1 MFVMSVV
8 CVEREYTKEERFMLK
23 KSGRIVTTGLLM
35 GILMMMSLAIPAI
48 GATDTPLT
56 FGIVPWS
63 ESLAV
68 GSLITYILE
77 EEIGQPVEAIN
88 PDIGVAYQA
97 MINGDLDLFVESW
110 LYVTHEAYWAESA
123 PQLRDFGP
131 IYEDALLCWAVPAY
145 IPEDEVSS
153 VVDLGKP
160 EVKEKMGGEIIGIDP
175 GSGLMQHSALMMQD
189 YPELEGWTLRDSSDY
204 AMVAELK
211 RRMMRDEWTVVT
223 LWQPHSAF
231 GRFDLR
237 VLDEPQGILGAEEE
251 IHMVGRQ
258 DFTAKFDNDVST
270 FLSRFYLTIDQ
281 MSELTL
287 LYGEDEDIAAFKFAE
302 KYPKLI
308 HYFITGEIE

>member
-1 MFVMSVV
+1 
-8 CVEREYTKEERFMLK
+8 MLK